1 MQVAYIVPCAGALV
15 VVVVIVVVVVVV
27 LVVVVVVVA
36 VVVVPGREREERGR
50 GCEGADGSAT
60 QPAKKRHH
68 AGKAERMQS
77 SPPTRE
83 LYIGGW

>member
-1 MQVAYIVPCAGALV
+1 METKEKLRSVPVQVAYIVPCGGGGGG
-15 VVVVIVVVVVVV
+15 
-27 LVVVVVVVA
+27 
-36 VVVVPGREREERGR
+36 PRQRESRR

>member
-1 MQVAYIVPCAGALV
+1 METKEKLPSVPVQVAYIVPCGGG
-15 VVVVIVVVVVVV
+15 
-27 LVVVVVVVA
+27 
-36 VVVVPGREREERGR
+36 GRGGGGGGGPRQRESRR